1 MVRSLIVFIADFKF
15 IWKLYIVNLEEAG
28 IFLIYQLVSS
38 LESFRMNVSVI
49 LSAELNTKSQY
60 ECG

>member
-1 MVRSLIVFIADFKF
+1 M
-15 IWKLYIVNLEEAG
+15 EEAG
-28 IFLIYQLVSS
+28 IFLTYQLVNT
-38 LESFRMNVSVI
+38 LESFRMNLSVI